1 MLPQMSHGEGLSFT
15 FRASFIWMGFLHPT
29 GSNNYIGSATTGKVN
44 YLKAKVARFCGNANE
59 I

>member
-29 GSNNYIGSATTGKVN
+29 AMIMPIGFAQKVKCQEN
-44 YLKAKVARFCGNANE
+44 LFVE
-59 I
+59 